1 MNTKINT
8 LLIAAAVFFSV
19 ALIALSAL
27 ADDFLN
33 MREFRDN
40 VCYDGDTCYVIA
52 PTLPEPLQKMSV
64 RILGIDT
71 PEMRAECEE
80 GRDMGFDG
88 KTLIHPAQVAVTND
102 AFAPSAEEIELAER
116 QIAAFE
122 EIEAAGQGV
131 AVVDGRIVENLHVA
145 SAREILAKAKA
156 IDALT
161 KE

>member
-71 PEMRAECEE
+71 PEMRAECAEE
-80 GRDMGFDG
+80 KKLALKGREFANRMFRAAEKIEFANLKWDKYGGRILADVYLDG
-88 KTLIHPAQVAVTND
+88 KLYKD
-102 AFAPSAEEIELAER
+102 EI
-116 QIAAFE
+116 IN
-122 EIEAAGQGV
+122 AG
-131 AVVDGRIVENLHVA
+131 
-145 SAREILAKAKA
+145 LAKPY
-156 IDALT
+156 DGGT
-161 KE
+161 KESWCE